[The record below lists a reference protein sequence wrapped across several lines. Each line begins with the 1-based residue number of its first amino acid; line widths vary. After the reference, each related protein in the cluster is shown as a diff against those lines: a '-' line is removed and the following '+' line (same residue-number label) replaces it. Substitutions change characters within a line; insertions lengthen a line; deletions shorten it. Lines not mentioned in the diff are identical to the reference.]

1 MHVLSG
7 SLSSHPR
14 NWGSAG
20 VASWRAARGHR
31 PVRCLPQLVAR
42 AFLRA
47 RRRSP
52 SPRPS
57 VVQTQARA
65 PASAEEWFSRD
76 AALAWPDRGR
86 ADSRRHLASARGR
99 RSSMHGRGKA
109 VVWTAT
115 SDAVVR
121 AKARDT
127 RPPASAAGFPVHP
140 GARLVQHGR
149 AAPSG
154 ETVRAAVS
162 RSAFVPRPRADSRP
176 RAARAVD
183 RRDWRQRTTGL
194 ATTARGNA
202 ARRPAPAAAVRSS
215 RRTAAALAAPAAP
228 AAARGR
234 ALGRRGAAAATRRR
248 GALGVGSPARGA
260 APRRREPRAG
270 GACAAGA
277 AWRRRALRAPCA
289 ALAPAAA
296 ARRAPT
302 NRARSARVRGA
313 VARGRDTACC
323 SDARQR
329 RHAARRAGQWP
340 LLRAVARTP
349 SRTAPC

>member
-7 SLSSHPR
+7 SLCSHPR

-42 AFLRA
+42 AFLRV

-57 VVQTQARA
+57 VVRTQARA

-99 RSSMHGRGKA
+99 RSSMHGRGQA

-127 RPPASAAGFPVHP
+127 RP
-140 GARLVQHGR
+140 R
-149 AAPSG
+149 
-154 ETVRAAVS
+154 
-162 RSAFVPRPRADSRP
+162 PRPLGSRFTP
-176 RAARAVD
+176 
-183 RRDWRQRTTGL
+183 
-194 ATTARGNA
+194 
-202 ARRPAPAAAVRSS
+202 
-215 RRTAAALAAPAAP
+215 
-228 AAARGR
+228 GR
-234 ALGRRGAAAATRRR
+234 VLFNLEG
-248 GALGVGSPARGA
+248 
-260 APRRREPRAG
+260 PRRFDAHDR
-270 GACAAGA
+270 
-277 AWRRRALRAPCA
+277 
-289 ALAPAAA
+289 
-296 ARRAPT
+296 ARRATGRRHRPDGHLP
-302 NRARSARVRGA
+302 RGHHHGRHHPRRPLRRPPRPLERGA
-313 VARGRDTACC
+313 RRVQKIEPTHACTPRNC
-323 SDARQR
+323 RER
-329 RHAARRAGQWP
+329 RPPPPP
-340 LLRAVARTP
+340 LPPRCPSPQYMLRTV
-349 SRTAPC
+349 